1 MWRRCADSM
10 GLHRVENA
18 SHTSPAVSLHLY
30 SPPFQSCR
38 SFDLRTGMARTVRT
52 TFWSKNG
59 RRTSPA
65 DISGT
70 GAQQRREQV
79 SYRPLIILCCY
90 QFLANRLSIYRRL
103 AIWHEDDVCNVPV
116 LPQNDSTYH
125 HSVFTTWKWH
135 PFATW
140 TPSFIILVWE
150 HHPLIGAKVFACL
163 QNSRYY

>member
-1 MWRRCADSM
+1 MVEAIKCVKLMWRRCADSM

-70 GAQQRREQV
+70 GAQQRRQQV

-90 QFLANRLSIYRRL
+90 QFYVCISSILLSLFRATISAVCCYALLIYYGL
-103 AIWHEDDVCNVPV
+103 PYSIWQAV
-116 LPQNDSTYH
+116 L
-125 HSVFTTWKWH
+125 
-135 PFATW
+135 
-140 TPSFIILVWE
+140 
-150 HHPLIGAKVFACL
+150 
-163 QNSRYY
+163 